1 MGPIC
6 QSQFEK
12 KLRFYST
19 QKNWSR
25 WVTKLEVIPMAWLN
39 HQPGIVYLLEVFA
52 LFSKGSK
59 QSSSSPSDSG
69 ESVPSW
75 DVHKEEHEE
84 NSHEILETLLA
95 PHMADVE
102 LEAPC
107 PCPWQTACCL
117 NLSICLSFINLSIY
131 PSIHLWSISII
142 SIYLSICQNLSY
154 NTYRLALHASM
165 HLMYISMIYII

>member
-1 MGPIC
+1 MGPIY

-12 KLRFYST
+12 SWGST
-19 QKNWSR
+19 APKKTGQDGWQNSK
-25 WVTKLEVIPMAWLN
+25 VIPMGWLN

-75 DVHKEEHEE
+75 DVHTEEHEE

-95 PHMADVE
+95 PRMAHVE

-154 NTYRLALHASM
+154 NTYCLALHASM
-165 HLMYISMIYII
+165 HLM